1 MDGTTN
7 SNADRS
13 LASDGGEPGADVGE
27 STLEADATNER
38 SREAAPGER
47 SIDGAT
53 TKQPLGS
60 DEVYCWSCGVP
71 IKSAAEICPE
81 CGVRQRPPPS
91 TSQEKSPG
99 LAALASAVWTGA
111 GQIYNGEIGKGIGLM
126 VLMFFSVLAMFV
138 LIGLLTTPL
147 IWGYSIYDAYRTA
160 ERTNQESTQSAHE
173 F

>member
-7 SNADRS
+7 AGGDRS
-13 LASDGGEPGADVGE
+13 LAPDGGDSHIDTGE
-27 STLEADATNER
+27 STLEVDATDGRQEPIPSER
-38 SREAAPGER
+38 SSGSAA
-47 SIDGAT
+47 
-53 TKQPLGS
+53 KQPLDS

-71 IKSAAEICPE
+71 IKSAAEICPK

-91 TSQEKSPG
+91 TGQEKSPG

-111 GQIYNGEIGKGIGLM
+111 GQIYNGEVGKGIALM
-126 VLMFFSVLAMFV
+126 VLMFFSALATLV
-138 LIGLLTTPL
+138 LIGLITTPL

-160 ERTNQESTQSAHE
+160 EQTNQKSTRPTNE